1 MSDDFVTRLQ
11 LQLREAALRQ
21 ERRGPVARAA
31 RWSLPGAA
39 PATAAL
45 AVALLALAA
54 MLGALVLR
62 GEPEPARPEV
72 IATYKVAAGLS
83 PLAPGFGSVWTT
95 DPIRGEVLRIDA
107 ATRRVVARIPVG
119 GDARVTTGP
128 DAVWAVAGDLL
139 YSGDAGPVRL
149 LRIDPTTN
157 RVVARVR
164 LRTPAGAPFAPLG
177 VQVDGGVVW
186 AVGLDGAFRIDAGR
200 NVADR
205 YIPLSG
211 AAGDPR
217 AVVAD
222 GDRLWVLTGRGR
234 LVAYD
239 ARTGSAGRAV
249 RVEGASP
256 SYLMSGPPGALLAL
270 MGKSRL
276 ALLEPA
282 TGRVRWRATFG
293 ADLGWTLVDGAVL
306 WVQYSGRRPRARQG
320 LPRPRISCESTWR
333 AVAGSVRSSC
343 PSPASPGWPRSATTS
358 GWRPLAAGSSSSGDH
373 RRAQAAVPAAMDSGR
388 RLSRKRR
395 PLPVRLASG

>member
-11 LQLREAALRQ
+11 FQLREAALRQ
-21 ERRGPVARAA
+21 ERRGPVARSALRA

-39 PATAAL
+39 PVTAAL

-72 IATYKVAAGLS
+72 IGAFKVAAGLS
-83 PLAPGFGSVWTT
+83 PLAPGFGSVWTA
-95 DPIRGEVLRIDA
+95 DPIRGEVLRVDA

-119 GDARVTTGP
+119 GEARVTTGP
-128 DAVWAVAGDLL
+128 DAVWAVVGDLL

-149 LRIDPTTN
+149 LRIDPATN
-157 RVVARVR
+157 RVVARIR

-177 VQVDGGVVW
+177 VQVDAGVVW
-186 AVGLDGAFRIDAGR
+186 AVGLDGAYRIDAHR
-200 NVADR
+200 NVGDR

-256 SYLMSGPPGALLAL
+256 SYLIGGPPGALLAL

-282 TGRVRWRATFG
+282 AGRVRWRATFG
-293 ADLGWTLVDGAVL
+293 ADLGWTLVDGAAL
-306 WVQYSGRRPRARQG
+306 WVQFSGGEA
-320 LPRPRISCESTWR
+320 
-333 AVAGSVRSSC
+333 AHVVRV
-343 PSPASPGWPRSATTS
+343 
-358 GWRPLAAGSSSSGDH
+358 D
-373 RRAQAAVPAAMDSGR
+373 VESGR
-388 RLSRKRR
+388 RLGQVD
-395 PLPVRLASG
+395 LPEPGVAGMAKVGDDVWVATPGGRIVVVR